1 MYVETL
7 IFSVLGQ
14 VCISIVK
21 VPAARLREGD
31 MILVDGQPSR
41 LLQVDFIPTP
51 VTVLKLGFTPD
62 LPVAVFETP
71 PAILSHGHKKIR
83 RGWGAR
89 RRSGQ
94 DNEQCSIPD
103 TQGYYSD

>member
-14 VCISIVK
+14 VCISIVE

-31 MILVDGQPSR
+31 MILVDEQPSR
-41 LLQVDFIPTP
+41 LLQIEFIPTP
-51 VTVLKLGFTPD
+51 VTVLKIAFTPD
-62 LPVAVFETP
+62 LPVGVFQP
-71 PAILSHGHKKIR
+71 PRTILSHGHKKIR

-89 RRSGQ
+89 RQSGQ
-94 DNEQCSIPD
+94 DNEQCSIR
-103 TQGYYSD
+103 TQGFLSD

>member
-14 VCISIVK
+14 VCISVVE

-41 LLQVDFIPTP
+41 LLQVEFIATP
-51 VTVLKLGFTPD
+51 VTVLKIAFTPD
-62 LPVAVFETP
+62 LPVGVFQP
-71 PAILSHGHKKIR
+71 PPTILSHGHKKIR